1 MLTQTQ
7 ATTKN
12 GSEDTDRRAMSSR
25 RTRLLVVDDHP
36 AVRLGLRQLLEDQ
49 PDFNVV
55 GVVETAEDALAVA
68 ESHPIDVAIVD
79 YQLGGRNGL
88 WVSRKLK
95 RLQEP
100 PQVVIYSAYASGHL
114 AASCVIAEADGL
126 VSKGGLGSE
135 LCDAIRSVA
144 RGRCHLPRV
153 PSDLADLLRQRLD
166 SKEQAIF
173 GMLLAGIPRVEMAQT
188 LGSSRAGLE
197 SHAAAMLGK
206 LEALPGEVVD
216 LEGAGS
222 SARLHPRLDIQA
234 SARRLGASVTVPED
248 PAVSAR
254 RPVAERPGIRR
265 GPAQPTRTAKREAPV
280 RRDSSAAP
288 APLVHGERP
297 SRVPAS
303 PTVELP
309 ESTSDEASDSGRGLL
324 LFFTF
329 VTAIL
334 VMVLAVWLAAAVGQW
349 WILIPVVAV
358 DLIAT
363 TTVMGVVIWMLAD
376 GANPAQ
382 ADTRS
387 LKPITGLDRDPDSNK
402 YAHEPA
408 HAA

>member
-7 ATTKN
+7 APTKN
-12 GSEDTDRRAMSSR
+12 GSEDTHRRAAPSPPI
-25 RTRLLVVDDHP
+25 RLLVVDDHP

-49 PDFNVV
+49 PDFEVV
-55 GVVETAEDALAVA
+55 AVSETAEGALAEA
-68 ESHPIDVAIVD
+68 ETHPIDVAIVD
-79 YQLGGRNGL
+79 YHLGGRNGL

-144 RGRCHLPRV
+144 RGTRHLPRV
-153 PSDLADLLRQRLD
+153 PSDLADLLRERLD

-173 GMLLAGIPRVEMAQT
+173 GMLLAGIPQVEIARA

-197 SHAAAMLGK
+197 SHAAAMLRK

-216 LEGAGS
+216 LDGG
-222 SARLHPRLDIQA
+222 RGRTDLDIHAQ
-234 SARRLGASVTVPED
+234 SARRLGASLTVPED
-248 PAVSAR
+248 PPVSTR
-254 RPVAERPGIRR
+254 RPVRERSDI
-265 GPAQPTRTAKREAPV
+265 
-280 RRDSSAAP
+280 RRDSSQLARTAVRADPLPCGSGAAP
-288 APLVHGERP
+288 APLVHGRPP
-297 SRVPAS
+297 SRRPAS
-303 PTVELP
+303 PTLEPPV
-309 ESTSDEASDSGRGLL
+309 STSDEASDSSRGLV
-324 LFFTF
+324 LFLTF
-329 VTAIL
+329 VAAIL

-358 DLIAT
+358 DLIVT
-363 TTVMGVVIWMLAD
+363 TAVMGVVIWMLGD

-382 ADTRS
+382 PDIRALPRIPGS
-387 LKPITGLDRDPDSNK
+387 ERDPGGNG
-402 YAHEPA
+402 YADEPA
-408 HAA
+408 QAA